1 MVKDEVMVSH
11 VICGSCGTLLDRSWV
26 TCPTCGA
33 RASAPALRSRKSKWA
48 AAVLA
53 ALVPGLGHI
62 YLGQYAKGA
71 LYLAGAGGLTF
82 LGLDLDL
89 TVIGAALGVP
99 MEMGALGLWAH
110 GIWSAYHT
118 AKLMEEDP
126 DAGDASL
133 PHPGTPTRPASW
145 GGPPSG

>member
-11 VICGSCGTLLDRSWV
+11 VICGSCGTLLERSWV
-26 TCPTCGA
+26 ACPACGA
-33 RASAPALRSRKSKWA
+33 RASAAPALRSRKSKWA

-82 LGLDLDL
+82 LGFDLDL

-110 GIWSAYHT
+110 GVWSAYHT
-118 AKLMEEDP
+118 AKLMEEDSV
-126 DAGDASL
+126 AGEAGL
-133 PHPGTPTRPASW
+133 PYVPPPAEW
-145 GGPPSG
+145 RL

>member
-1 MVKDEVMVSH
+1 MVARLAPLVKDEMMVSH

-26 TCPTCGA
+26 ACPTCGA

-89 TVIGAALGVP
+89 TVIGAAVGVP
-99 MEMGALGLWAH
+99 MELGALGLWAH
-110 GIWSAYHT
+110 GVWSAYQT
-118 AKLMEEDP
+118 GRQMELEDRLMSQSAP
-126 DAGDASL
+126 L
-133 PHPGTPTRPASW
+133 QTPPA
-145 GGPPSG
+145 